1 MDANEARELLTEH
14 GIDNVRLVVTD
25 LMGMP
30 RGKRVPVEKFLTA
43 CQQGRRGTLYGASQ
57 RPYGVTIPP
66 LRHNDSN
73 AMRAA
78 QAALIGWWSMSSL
91 VLQNRRHPGKRAAIG
106 WTGRHVAS

>member
-57 RPYGVTIPP
+57 RPHGVTDPP
-66 LRHNDSN
+66 LPPCVT
-73 AMRAA
+73 MT
-78 QAALIGWWSMSSL
+78 QT
-91 VLQNRRHPGKRAAIG
+91 Q
-106 WTGRHVAS
+106 